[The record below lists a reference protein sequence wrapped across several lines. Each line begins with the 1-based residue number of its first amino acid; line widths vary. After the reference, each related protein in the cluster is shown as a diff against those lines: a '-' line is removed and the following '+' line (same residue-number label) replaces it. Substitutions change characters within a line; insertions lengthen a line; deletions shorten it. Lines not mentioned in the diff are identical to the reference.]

1 MRKRVVSIFLR
12 SLALGFLGAV
22 SANAQPGVEISLPPN
37 SHQTGQFTFANSCP
51 TNQRF
56 RVAAQPPAEW
66 LQFDSPAVDVTPGNS
81 FDFRFTVSTFGKI
94 QPGNHRSSLVVV
106 CTSCAGSDP
115 PCLQTAQ
122 ELPVSLTVGTTRS
135 PGGFENTP
143 SPAAATP
150 SAIPEPSG
158 SPTGAGGN
166 GQNAGAATSRPST
179 TPGSP
184 PASTPGNN
192 VLIPFAAG
200 GLLFA
205 GVAGGLLVARAKAAS
220 KPATA
225 VGGAPGSTRQPNS
238 YPVETERHQVRR

>member
-1 MRKRVVSIFLR
+1 MSKRVVSILLR

-51 TNQRF
+51 SNQRF
-56 RVAAQPPAEW
+56 RVTAQPPAEW
-66 LQFDSPAVDVTPGNS
+66 LQFDFPAVDVTPGNS

-94 QPGNHRSSLVVV
+94 QPGNHRSSLLVV

-158 SPTGAGGN
+158 RPTGAG
-166 GQNAGAATSRPST
+166 QIPNAGTATSQPST

-205 GVAGGLLVARAKAAS
+205 GVAGGLLVVRAKAAS

-238 YPVETERHQVRR
+238 YPVETERHQVRW